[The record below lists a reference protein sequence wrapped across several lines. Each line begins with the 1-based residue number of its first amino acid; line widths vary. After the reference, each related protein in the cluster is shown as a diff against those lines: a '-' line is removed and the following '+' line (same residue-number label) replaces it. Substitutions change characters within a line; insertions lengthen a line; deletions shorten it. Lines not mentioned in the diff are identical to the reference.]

1 MAKALK
7 KNKLANSILLTILG
21 GNKYVHESCL
31 IEWIERK
38 RKLKKEEHL
47 EPTCD
52 ICKTKF
58 YVYYFEINYSL

>member
-1 MAKALK
+1 MIV
-7 KNKLANSILLTILG
+7 SG

-31 IEWIERK
+31 IEWIESK
-38 RKLKKEEHL
+38 RRSKKEEHL

-58 YVYYFEINYSL
+58 YVNYFKIS